1 MDRMVPNL
9 LRTYRSKV
17 VSPVIV
23 QARANMFSRVRTALR
38 DIVPVHLLEPS
49 IHTFLPRIFKIFEVP
64 LTKWKQIP
72 TFNMVAT
79 ILTPNLIEE
88 VAQWREVEKIYPDY
102 VKWALSVPPTGVFLD
117 RRDEAFTTTYWTKK
131 VIGADRA
138 NEQGFTGKGIRVLVA
153 DTGVRTSHPQLRRAR
168 AYSAMKEKGGSAIDS
183 NGHGTHCVSTVGGT
197 HATDPFYK
205 VPVEGM
211 APECDLVSVQCLGF
225 IIGMGMTSDVLE
237 AMEMAITFK
246 ANIVSMSLGSEE
258 QIPDE
263 DNPEAKAIDEMVKRG
278 IIPVIAAGNSG
289 PNSRTVGSPG
299 SVRSALTI
307 GAWDAIND
315 KLCDFSSRGPS
326 ANDEIKPDV
335 LAPGY
340 RVNSALVGFLD
351 TMVDK
356 LQYHY
361 GSISG
366 TSMSTPHIAG
376 LAACMAQMYRERV
389 KKELT
394 VAEIKRMM
402 SGLGRGKDNDEGWG
416 LMTWDM
422 VEEWVKSEYGVW
434 GLGVI

>member
-9 LRTYRSKV
+9 LRTYRARV
-17 VSPVIV
+17 VTPVIV
-23 QARANMFSRVRTALR
+23 EARADMFSRVRTALKET
-38 DIVPVHLLEPS
+38 VPVHLLEPS
-49 IHTFLPRIFKIFEVP
+49 IRTFLPRIFKIFEVP

-102 VKWALSVPPTGVFLD
+102 VKWALSVPPTGIFLD
-117 RRDEAFTTTYWTKK
+117 RRGESFTTTYWTKRA
-131 VIGADRA
+131 IGADRA

-153 DTGVRTSHPQLRRAR
+153 DTGVRSSHPQLRRVR
-168 AYSAMKEKGGSAIDS
+168 AYSAMMEKGGSGFDG

-197 HATDPFYK
+197 RAIDPFYK

-237 AMEMAITFK
+237 AMEMALTLRAK
-246 ANIVSMSLGSEE
+246 VLSMSLGSEE
-258 QIPDE
+258 QVPDE
-263 DNPEAKAIDEMVKRG
+263 ENPEAVAINNLVENGV
-278 IIPVIAAGNSG
+278 IPVIAAGNSG
-289 PNSRTVGSPG
+289 PGSRTVGSPG
-299 SVRSALTI
+299 SVRNALTV
-307 GAWDAIND
+307 GAWDAINNQ
-315 KLCDFSSRGPS
+315 LCDFSSRGPS

-340 RVNSALVGFLD
+340 RVDSALIGFLD

-366 TSMSTPHIAG
+366 TSMATPHVAG
-376 LAACMAQMYRERV
+376 LVGCIAQMYRERV
-389 KKELT
+389 GKELT
-394 VAEIKRMM
+394 VEEIKRMM
-402 SGLGRGKDNDEGWG
+402 SELGHEKDNDEGWG
-416 LMTWDM
+416 LLTWEI
-422 VEEWVKSEYGVW
+422 VERWVESEYG
-434 GLGVI
+434 II